1 MDQTTIRW
9 RAPPRP
15 RMAKSARVS
24 PGGHVWILALPGPHG
39 WQRPCSLTTPG
50 GGAFSPALE
59 DQPPI
64 GPLPHRGAG
73 RLTHSRKAKPAG
85 ETTNLG
91 NCHRQVSKF
100 DHPSPAKIS
109 FTHLRKVLRSHGRPR
124 VLQLQPSSGI
134 YPLRHSGRNMKY
146 EVNRW
151 YADQS
156 LLGCPAP
163 PAAKASIRK
172 LQSHALT
179 EGHDTEN
186 QLALYF
192 GRPTRVQI

>member
-1 MDQTTIRW
+1 
-9 RAPPRP
+9 
-15 RMAKSARVS
+15 MAIIP
-24 PGGHVWILALPGPHG
+24 PGGMEGRSWRFRKLWSIAVPRRPGRNIYMRLTGGILTSPSSAARNRCPPTPAPGNSRH
-39 WQRPCSLTTPG
+39 
-50 GGAFSPALE
+50 
-59 DQPPI
+59 
-64 GPLPHRGAG
+64 
-73 RLTHSRKAKPAG
+73 THSRKAKPAG

-109 FTHLRKVLRSHGRPR
+109 FTHLWKVLRSHGRPR

-146 EVNRW
+146 EVNWW
-151 YADQS
+151 YAHQS